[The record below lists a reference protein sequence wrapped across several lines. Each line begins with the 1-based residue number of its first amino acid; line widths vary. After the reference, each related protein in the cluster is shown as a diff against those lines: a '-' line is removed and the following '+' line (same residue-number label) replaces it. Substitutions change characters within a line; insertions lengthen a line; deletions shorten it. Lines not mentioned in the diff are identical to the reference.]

1 MRYFIFFYKCQDSH
15 SMQQG
20 QQGVAGKKLPSSK
33 HVKMAVSNNNTY
45 SPDQCNILSFN
56 EVSEEDYNSFFD
68 KKDNGE
74 QS

>member
-15 SMQQG
+15 SMQHG
-20 QQGVAGKKLPSSK
+20 QQGVAGKKFPSSK
-33 HVKMAVSNNNTY
+33 HVRMAVSNNNTY
-45 SPDQCNILSFN
+45 SPDQCSILGFN